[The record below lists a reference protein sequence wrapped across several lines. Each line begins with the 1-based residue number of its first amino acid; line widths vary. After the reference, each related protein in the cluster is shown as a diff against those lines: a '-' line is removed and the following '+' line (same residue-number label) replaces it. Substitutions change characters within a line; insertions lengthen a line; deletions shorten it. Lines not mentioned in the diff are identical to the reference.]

1 MTKKS
6 LLCIMLMVLNSLY
19 ALFLIGEMDCFIGKF
34 NFNAFYVPGAI
45 FALLIFPLANLVL
58 WRIKER
64 IVWIDYTL
72 IMMPLI
78 LWLLVIPGGSF
89 TNFLFINFPIIWTV
103 SLLYLFRFIDIFNSK
118 NVYVLAFL
126 LWLSI
131 TVILFAINY
140 FIPILPE

>member
-1 MTKKS
+1 
-6 LLCIMLMVLNSLY
+6 MLMILNSLY
-19 ALFLIGEMDCFIGKF
+19 ALFLIGEMEWFVGKF

-45 FALLIFPLANLVL
+45 FALLIFPLANVIL

-64 IVWIDYTL
+64 IEWVDYTL
-72 IMMPLI
+72 IIMPLI

-89 TNFLFINFPIIWTV
+89 TNFLFVNFPMVWTV
-103 SLLYLFRFIDIFNSK
+103 SLLYLFRFSNIFEGK
-118 NVYVLAFL
+118 NVYVLAVF

-131 TVILFAINY
+131 TVILFAMNY